1 MANWLKEQFRNFVTL
16 CISLIF
22 CAINL
27 KKKGGYIYRA
37 WIYVCSN
44 SSEVLRQACMI
55 FLKLMRNACT
65 LRNRVSLRSV
75 STVRE

>member
-27 KKKGGYIYRA
+27 
-37 WIYVCSN
+37 
-44 SSEVLRQACMI
+44 
-55 FLKLMRNACT
+55 FLKKVYKLETGEKR
-65 LRNRVSLRSV
+65 LRSEKWLNV
-75 STVRE
+75 NE